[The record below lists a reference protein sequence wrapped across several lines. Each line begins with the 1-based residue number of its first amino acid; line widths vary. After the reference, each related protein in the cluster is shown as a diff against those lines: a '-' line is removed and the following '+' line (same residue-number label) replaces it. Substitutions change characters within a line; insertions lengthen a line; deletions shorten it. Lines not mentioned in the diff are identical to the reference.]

1 MNKNFLLIFNI
12 VLLILVIVLFYFQF
26 SGNTNKAANTAKT
39 VPVVGQEGVVTIAY
53 FEMDSI
59 ENNYEYLKDV
69 RVELRTREQQLTSQL
84 NAMKKN
90 YVDKVNKFRQEGQSM
105 SQERQGAMQE
115 DLMSEQNLIQTKE
128 QALGSDLQDE
138 SIKKMQS
145 VNKKIEDFL
154 KEFNSNKKYTYI
166 LANQPGS
173 IYYKDERFDIT
184 GPVLEGLN
192 ASYKKA
198 KAAK

>member
-26 SGNTNKAANTAKT
+26 SGNTNKAANTTKT